1 MWGEL
6 VLSSIS
12 MSRVML
18 LREEAD
24 YIYRAGQIIIII
36 IITIVD
42 STIDVAV
49 HAVFIMSS
57 HYNVFY

>member
-57 HYNVFY
+57 YYNVFY

>member
-36 IITIVD
+36 IIIVD